1 MQKITIIYSM
11 KKSYDLPEI
20 VDKDP
25 AEIKSIIE
33 QIKTSSLPDDVKKF
47 VIKCVELALW
57 LPIFLQSKAISIHR
71 LRTII
76 FGKSYNKNDNNSNT
90 TSADSGD
97 SSNQEPPE
105 STTNQTP
112 LDIVKPNKIGTPAK
126 NDNADITTTDA
137 TSTVASL
144 GGAASNDVQE
154 NTPNKKPGH
163 GRNPHTDYTR
173 CYRHS
178 IVIKFDYR

>member
-76 FGKSYNKNDNNSNT
+76 FGKSYNKNDN
-90 TSADSGD
+90 
-97 SSNQEPPE
+97 EPTGSE
-105 STTNQTP
+105 SI
-112 LDIVKPNKIGTPAK
+112 DCV
-126 NDNADITTTDA
+126 
-137 TSTVASL
+137 
-144 GGAASNDVQE
+144 
-154 NTPNKKPGH
+154 
-163 GRNPHTDYTR
+163 
-173 CYRHS
+173 
-178 IVIKFDYR
+178 